1 VNTFAGYTKNRAKS
15 GMVGRGRAAALRPG
29 GLKTP
34 PDLREGIALDQQIAA
49 GGVYEGTRAGNHF
62 DAAGGDTPAGA

>member
-34 PDLREGIALDQQIAA
+34 PDLREGFALDQQIAA
-49 GGVYEGTRAGNHF
+49 EGVYEGCGLGIHFYVADGN
-62 DAAGGDTPAGA
+62 TPAGA